1 MTSGGI
7 GGPERV
13 AATMGLLSGP
23 NVGLLDFAA
32 IVTENSCFVRCYEDN
47 VVPIN
52 LLSPSIL
59 SPLSIRCK
67 DVEPVE
73 EIA

>member
-1 MTSGGI
+1 MSGGM

-32 IVTENSCFVRCYEDN
+32 IVIENCSPGKAVNRWEVRGGN
-47 VVPIN
+47 TVMF
-52 LLSPSIL
+52 ST
-59 SPLSIRCK
+59 
-67 DVEPVE
+67 
-73 EIA
+73 A

>member
-1 MTSGGI
+1 MSGCM

-32 IVTENSCFVRCYEDN
+32 IVIENSLPGKTVNRWEVRGGN
-47 VVPIN
+47 TVIF
-52 LLSPSIL
+52 ST
-59 SPLSIRCK
+59 
-67 DVEPVE
+67 
-73 EIA
+73 A

>member
-1 MTSGGI
+1 MSGGM

-32 IVTENSCFVRCYEDN
+32 IVIENSWPGKVVNRWEVRGGN
-47 VVPIN
+47 TVTF
-52 LLSPSIL
+52 ST
-59 SPLSIRCK
+59 
-67 DVEPVE
+67 
-73 EIA
+73 A